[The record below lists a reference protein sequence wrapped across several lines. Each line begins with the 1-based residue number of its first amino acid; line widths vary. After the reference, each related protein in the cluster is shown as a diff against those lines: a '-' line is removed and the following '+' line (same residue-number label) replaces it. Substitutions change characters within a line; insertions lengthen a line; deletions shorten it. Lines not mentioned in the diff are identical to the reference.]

1 MSERHTVAF
10 LVENRP
16 GVLFNIS
23 NLFRRKNFNIHSI
36 TAGTVTDNDT
46 VRITIVVQADSR
58 GVNQVVELLD
68 KMVEVIEV
76 KRLDT
81 LRTVTREL
89 ALVKLTTNDPMAR
102 EEALK
107 LVNDYHGLILNIESD
122 NLIAEVT
129 GETVTIDAFLEAV
142 RSIGIEE
149 VSRTGVTALEKG
161 RLRLE
166 KGEQQIW

>member
-1 MSERHTVAF
+1 MSEMHVVAF

-36 TAGTVTDNDT
+36 TAGTVLDDETE
-46 VRITIVVQADSR
+46 RITIVVQADAH
-58 GVNQVVELLD
+58 GVNQVVEQLD
-68 KMVEVIEV
+68 KMVEVVEV
-76 KRLDT
+76 KRLDP
-81 LRTVTREL
+81 LRTVIREL
-89 ALVKLTTNDPMAR
+89 ALVKLTTTDPMAR
-102 EEALK
+102 EEALL
-107 LVNDYHGLILNIESD
+107 LVNDYHGLILNIEPD

-129 GETVTIDAFLEAV
+129 GESKKIDAFLEAV
-142 RSIGIEE
+142 KPIGVEE

-166 KGEQQIW
+166 KGEY

>member
-1 MSERHTVAF
+1 MNEMHTVAF

-23 NLFRRKNFNIHSI
+23 NMFRRKNFNIHSI
-36 TAGTVTDNDT
+36 TAGTVGDADT

-58 GVNQVVELLD
+58 GVNQVVEQLE

-76 KRLDT
+76 KRLDKM
-81 LRTVTREL
+81 RTVTREL
-89 ALVKLTTNDPMAR
+89 ALVKLTTTDPMAR

-107 LVNDYHGLILNIESD
+107 LVNDCHGLILNIEPD

-129 GETVTIDAFLEAV
+129 GESEEIDAFLELV
-142 RSIGIEE
+142 KPIGVEE
-149 VSRTGVTALEKG
+149 FSRTGVTALEKG

-166 KGEQQIW
+166 KGEY

>member
-1 MSERHTVAF
+1 LSEMHVVAF

-36 TAGTVTDNDT
+36 TAGTVLDDDT

-58 GVNQVVELLD
+58 GVNQVVDQLD
-68 KMVEVIEV
+68 KMVDVVEV
-76 KRLDT
+76 KRLDP
-81 LRTVTREL
+81 LRTVNREL
-89 ALVKLTTNDPMAR
+89 ALVKLTTTDPMAR

-129 GETVTIDAFLEAV
+129 GESEEVDAFLEAV
-142 RSIGIEE
+142 KPIGVEE
-149 VSRTGVTALEKG
+149 VSRTGVTAIEKG

-166 KGEQQIW
+166 KGEY

>member
-1 MSERHTVAF
+1 MSEMHVVAF

-36 TAGTVTDNDT
+36 TAGTVLDDDT

-58 GVNQVVELLD
+58 GVNQVVDQLD
-68 KMVEVIEV
+68 KMVDVVEV
-76 KRLDT
+76 KRLDP
-81 LRTVTREL
+81 LRTVNREL
-89 ALVKLTTNDPMAR
+89 ALVKLTTTDPMAR

-107 LVNDYHGLILNIESD
+107 LVNDSHGLILNIESD

-129 GETVTIDAFLEAV
+129 GESEEIDAFLEAV
-142 RSIGIEE
+142 KPIGVEE
-149 VSRTGVTALEKG
+149 VSRTGVTAIEKG
-161 RLRLE
+161 RLRLA
-166 KGEQQIW
+166 KGEY

>member
-1 MSERHTVAF
+1 MSEMHVVAF

-36 TAGTVTDNDT
+36 TAGTVLDDETE
-46 VRITIVVQADSR
+46 RITIVVQADAH
-58 GVNQVVELLD
+58 GVNQVVEQLD
-68 KMVEVIEV
+68 KMVEVVEV
-76 KRLDT
+76 KRLDP
-81 LRTVTREL
+81 LRTVIREL
-89 ALVKLTTNDPMAR
+89 ALVKLTTTDPMAR
-102 EEALK
+102 EEALI
-107 LVNDYHGLILNIESD
+107 LVNDYHGLILNIEPD

-129 GETVTIDAFLEAV
+129 GESEKIDAFLEAV
-142 RSIGIEE
+142 KPIGVEE

-166 KGEQQIW
+166 KGEY

>member
-1 MSERHTVAF
+1 MSEMHVVAF

-36 TAGTVTDNDT
+36 TAGTVLDDETE
-46 VRITIVVQADSR
+46 RITIVVQADAH
-58 GVNQVVELLD
+58 GVNQVVEQLD
-68 KMVEVIEV
+68 KMVEVVEV
-76 KRLDT
+76 KRLDP
-81 LRTVTREL
+81 LRTVIREL
-89 ALVKLTTNDPMAR
+89 ALVKLTTTDPMAR
-102 EEALK
+102 EEALI
-107 LVNDYHGLILNIESD
+107 LVNDYHGLILNIEPD

-129 GETVTIDAFLEAV
+129 GESEKIDAFLEAV
-142 RSIGIEE
+142 KSIGVEE

-166 KGEQQIW
+166 KGEY